1 MILMIRD
8 QAVEQVL
15 RLLTLSKSRSEAS
28 ATLTASLLTDAADNY
43 LPGLSV
49 AVGDPIR
56 LLEDDGAAVFSGAVQ
71 EVRRTGETVTL
82 VAYDRGIYLTRN
94 ELYGVFAGTGAQIA
108 AQVAGK
114 LGIALGV
121 VDAQPIYRTI
131 VSTSA
136 DTAFSILRR
145 AVGEDREVWMEGAI
159 LRVGRERGETVAVNS
174 GAVLTVESRASIR
187 EMVDRAVVLRRGG
200 ALAASRENA
209 AHIAAYGQFQAVETL
224 SGTDAASQAGE
235 MLRGK
240 TLTASLTV
248 LGDLA
253 LRCGGRVVLSA
264 PEWGLEGTYR
274 VTECLHHWERG
285 LYTTELEIEA
295 V

>member
-15 RLLTLSKSRSEAS
+15 RLLTLSKTRSEAA
-28 ATLTASLLTDAADNY
+28 ATVTAQLLADAADNY
-43 LPGLSV
+43 LPGLTV

-56 LLEDDGAAVFSGAVQ
+56 LLEDDGTAVFSGAVQ
-71 EVRRTGETVTL
+71 EVRRSAGTVTV

-114 LGIALGV
+114 LGIALGA
-121 VDAQPIYRTI
+121 VDARPLCRTI

-136 DTAFSILRR
+136 DTAFSILRQ
-145 AVGEDREVWMEGAI
+145 AVGEDREIWMEGAI
-159 LRVGRERGETVAVNS
+159 LRVGRENGEPVSLNP
-174 GAVLTVESRASIR
+174 GAVLSAESRASIR
-187 EMVDRAVVLRRGG
+187 QMVNRGVVLRRGG
-200 ALAASRENA
+200 EMAAARENA
-209 AHIAAYGQFQAVETL
+209 ADLAAYGQFQSVETL
-224 SGTDAASQAGE
+224 SGTDAAAQAE
-235 MLRGK
+235 ELLRGK
-240 TLTASLTV
+240 TMTASLTV

-253 LRCGGRVVLSA
+253 LRCGGRVRIAA

-274 VTECLHHWERG
+274 VTECLHRWERG
-285 LYTTELEIEA
+285 LFTTELEIEA

>member
-1 MILMIRD
+1 MILMIRN

-15 RLLTLSKSRSEAS
+15 RGLTLSKARSEAA
-28 ATLTASLLTDAADNY
+28 ATVTAQLLTDAADHY
-43 LPGLSV
+43 LPGLTV
-49 AVGDPIR
+49 AVGDPVR
-56 LLEDDGAAVFSGAVQ
+56 LLEDDGTAVFSGAVQ

-82 VAYDRGIYLTRN
+82 VAYDRGIYLTGN

-114 LGIALGV
+114 LGIALGA
-121 VDAQPIYRTI
+121 VDAQGVYRTI
-131 VSTSA
+131 VSTSGS
-136 DTAFSILRR
+136 TAFSILRQ
-145 AVGEDREVWMEGAI
+145 AVGEDREIWMEGAI
-159 LRVGRERGETVAVNS
+159 LRVGRERGQTVTVNP
-174 GAVLTVESRASIR
+174 GAVLSVESRASIR

-200 ALAASRENA
+200 ALAAVRENA

-240 TLTASLTV
+240 SMTASATV

-264 PEWGLEGTYR
+264 PEWGLEGMYR
-274 VTECLHHWERG
+274 ITECLHRWERG
-285 LYTTELEIEA
+285 GYTTELELEA